1 MDEKR
6 IIDFC
11 RDLAVISNKYKL
23 SLSNGKE
30 GIIINNIENDVG
42 YAAIIPR
49 SATDFPY
56 TRLAVV
62 NIIT

>member
-6 IIDFC
+6 VIDFC

-23 SLSNGKE
+23 SISSSRE
-30 GIIINNIENDVG
+30 GIIINNTENDVG

-49 SATDFPY
+49 NAADFPY
-56 TRLAVV
+56 TRLLIVD
-62 NIIT
+62 IIK